1 MSALPRQVS
10 PSPLVEG
17 RGEGHVAV
25 CHLDAIPR
33 LGARRYERGDG
44 KIIAIFRSAADTV
57 FALEDRCPHQ
67 GGPLSQG
74 IVHGESVT
82 CPLHGWCIGLA
93 DGQATAPD
101 EGCVEHFEVRVVDGV
116 VELVA

>member
-1 MSALPRQVS
+1 MSALPIDPPLA
-10 PSPLVEG
+10 PSQG
-17 RGEGHVAV
+17 RGNTAV
-25 CHLDAIPR
+25 CRVEDIPR

-44 KIIAIFRSAADTV
+44 KVIAIFRSAADTV
-57 FALEDRCPHQ
+57 FALEDRCPHK

-82 CPLHGWCIGLA
+82 CPLHGWCIGLV

-101 EGCVEHFEVRVVDGV
+101 EGCVERFEVRVVDGV
-116 VELVA
+116 VELLA